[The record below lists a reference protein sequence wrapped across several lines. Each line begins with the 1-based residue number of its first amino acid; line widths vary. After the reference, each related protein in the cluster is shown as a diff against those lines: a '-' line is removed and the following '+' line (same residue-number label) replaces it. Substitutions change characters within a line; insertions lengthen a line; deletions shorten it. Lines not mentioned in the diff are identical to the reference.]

1 MLVCLASGTLWAQ
14 EPPVGRATSQPAKPP
29 RVTRI
34 LFSLSS
40 GMCYGYCYTLLE
52 VEPSEAT
59 VLNQSRDNDKN
70 NCPDLRVKGDLS
82 DTHWK
87 ELIQLVDREAL
98 LALPDSIGCPGCVD
112 EVVASLEVRFS
123 NHTKKI
129 VRYNLGRAPKEVQ
142 SLSARLAALLE
153 KLENELPPT
162 TTRCGHG

>member
-1 MLVCLASGTLWAQ
+1 
-14 EPPVGRATSQPAKPP
+14 
-29 RVTRI
+29 
-34 LFSLSS
+34 
-40 GMCYGYCYTLLE
+40 MCYGYCYALLE
-52 VEPSEAT
+52 VEPGGAT

-82 DTHWK
+82 DAHWK
-87 ELIQLVDREAL
+87 ELTQLVDREAL

-129 VRYNLGRAPKEVQ
+129 VRYNFGRAPKEVQ
-142 SLSARLAALLE
+142 SLSARLAALQE
-153 KLENELPPT
+153 KLERELPPT